1 MSSTSHP
8 VNLSDTMASV
18 YISLVGM
25 MIIACCTDA
34 AQIVSPAEETVS
46 VTEGSDV
53 QLVCHASPDEGEI
66 FWSVSGMPVDPQ
78 SPSVDITT
86 STETGDD
93 GQTVNVNT
101 LVLHDISAA
110 AAATYTCKPRD
121 DVLNQDADEI
131 QVVVSTAGLN
141 RMRLVEAESSS
152 TLELAED
159 GDLTIHCSGASRT
172 QPVWYRNG
180 EQLVENAQTVIN
192 VRVDATNSV
201 KESILTRT
209 SDVVGQYQCRDAT
222 GYQANSQVLTVTRA
236 GN

>member
-1 MSSTSHP
+1 
-8 VNLSDTMASV
+8 MASV
-18 YISLVGM
+18 HISLVGI

-34 AQIVSPAEETVS
+34 AQIVSPAAETVS
-46 VTEGSDV
+46 VTPGSDV
-53 QLVCHASPDEGEI
+53 QLVCHSSPDEGEI
-66 FWSVSGMPVDPQ
+66 FWSVNGMPADPQ
-78 SPSVDITT
+78 SASVDVIR
-86 STETGDD
+86 SSETGHD

-131 QVVVSTAGLN
+131 QVVVATTGLN

-159 GDLTIHCSGASRT
+159 GDLTIHCSGESRT
-172 QPVWYRNG
+172 RPVWYHNG

-192 VRVDATNSV
+192 VRVDATNNIR
-201 KESILTRT
+201 ESILTRT
-209 SDVVGQYQCRDAT
+209 SDVSSLVGEYQCRDAT
-222 GYQANSQVLTVTRA
+222 GYQANSVVLTVTQA